1 MFMRTRVKG
10 QSLVEVIV
18 ALGIIVIVFT
28 GTITLVVNVMNLN
41 LNSRDVTQATAL
53 TEKKMGEAVSGI
65 RSDCTV
71 DIAGLSVSG
80 NNVPVTLGG
89 KSFTPVVT
97 FQSVGRNQVSNTFV
111 LDPTGLFI
119 RITSTVTWRDRGGV
133 DRSFSVERILRK
145 NI

>member
-1 MFMRTRVKG
+1 MFMRTKVRG

-41 LNSRDVTQATAL
+41 LTSRDVTQATAL
-53 TEKKMGEAVSGI
+53 AEKKMGEAVSGI
-65 RSDCTV
+65 RSDCAI
-71 DIAGLSVSG
+71 DIGGLSVTG

-97 FQSVGRNQVSNTFV
+97 FSSVSRNQVSNTFV
-111 LDPTGLFI
+111 ADSNGLFI
-119 RITSTVTWRDRGGV
+119 RITSTVTWKDRGGV